1 MRAVVH
7 DRYGPPEVLRVAEVA
22 DPVAAHDEVLVRV
35 HATTVS
41 RTDVG
46 LRSAELPI
54 SRAVTGALR
63 PKQPILGM
71 EFSGVVEAI
80 GSEVTEFSVGD
91 PVFGFSAGRAHA
103 ELVTIVEGRAIAHKP
118 ESMTFEEAASVCDG
132 VSLAL
137 PCLRAGGVGDGTR
150 ILIYGTSGSV
160 GTAAV
165 QLAKALGATVT
176 AVCGTHTADLARS
189 LGADEVIDYQR
200 EDFTKTHARYDV
212 VVDAVGRTSF
222 FRTRGLL
229 RPGGTYVDTDLG
241 SWAQVPLLVLATRW
255 TGGRKVKLG
264 LAKLTK
270 DDIRWLKGLIDA
282 GRYRSVIDRTYPM
295 EEVVEA
301 SRYVET
307 GQKVGNVVLTMIS
320 AEGGAS

>member
-1 MRAVVH
+1 
-7 DRYGPPEVLRVAEVA
+7 
-22 DPVAAHDEVLVRV
+22 
-35 HATTVS
+35 
-41 RTDVG
+41 
-46 LRSAELPI
+46 
-54 SRAVTGALR
+54 
-63 PKQPILGM
+63 
-71 EFSGVVEAI
+71 
-80 GSEVTEFSVGD
+80 
-91 PVFGFSAGRAHA
+91 
-103 ELVTIVEGRAIAHKP
+103 
-118 ESMTFEEAASVCDG
+118 
-132 VSLAL
+132 
-137 PCLRAGGVGDGTR
+137 
-150 ILIYGTSGSV
+150 
-160 GTAAV
+160 
-165 QLAKALGATVT
+165 
-176 AVCGTHTADLARS
+176 
-189 LGADEVIDYQR
+189 
-200 EDFTKTHARYDV
+200 V

>member
-103 ELVTIVEGRAIAHKP
+103 ELVTIAEGRAIAHKP

>member
-103 ELVTIVEGRAIAHKP
+103 ELVTIAEGRAIAHKP

-270 DDIRWLKGLIDA
+270 DDIRWLKGLIDT